1 MDGPMEVVVDF
12 AGPADDAG
20 IRSLMR
26 RQTMPGRVR
35 MAYAREP
42 DFSLGCAVTGDAYR
56 IVVARCAAHGEIVGV
71 ACRSVRHVFL
81 NGREVRIGYL
91 GQLRVD
97 ERFRGRWLIARGFS
111 LLREIHRDDPVP
123 AYLASIVEGNDQAAG
138 VLVAKRRRSFPAFRA
153 IADYRTL
160 AIRIGRRSRQPSGRW
175 ERSDRSGEAG
185 RSAGSGGSVRSGEEQ
200 IAPASDGQFA
210 EIASFLRTQGARRH
224 LAAVWTEEALRAMRA
239 LGLRADDI
247 LIARRHG
254 AIVGVMALWDQSA
267 YKQSVVRGYSGWLR
281 AVGLILPGVGLP
293 RVGDEVRCAYASLVC
308 IDGDDTRVFE
318 RLLCGIYNMARERR
332 FAWLLIGLDARDP
345 LLPIARAWPHVA
357 YPSRLYLGSWSAAA
371 SHGHGELDERLAYVD
386 IATL

>member
-1 MDGPMEVVVDF
+1 MDVVVDL

-26 RQTMPGRVR
+26 RQTMPGRIR

-42 DFSLGCAVTGDAYR
+42 QFSLGCAVTGDAYQ
-56 IVVARCAAHGEIVGV
+56 IVVARSEADGEIVGV

-111 LLREIHRDDPVP
+111 LLREMHRDDPVP
-123 AYLASIVEGNDQAAG
+123 AYLASIVEGNDEAVG

-160 AIRIGRRSRQPSGRW
+160 AIRIGRSRQRTNDRPST
-175 ERSDRSGEAG
+175 RSG
-185 RSAGSGGSVRSGEEQ
+185 GEK
-200 IAPASDGQFA
+200 IAPAAAGELGELA
-210 EIASFLRTQGARRH
+210 KFLRTHGARRH
-224 LAAVWTEEALRAMRA
+224 LASVWTEESLRAMHGF
-239 LGLRADDI
+239 GLRADDI

-254 AIVGVMALWDQSA
+254 AIVGVMALWDQST
-267 YKQSVVRGYSGWLR
+267 YKQSIVRGYSGWLR
-281 AVGLILPGVGLP
+281 ALGLILPRVGLP
-293 RVGDEVRCAYASLVC
+293 RVGDEVRSAYASLVC
-308 IDGDDTRVFE
+308 IDGDDPRVFG
-318 RLLCGIYNMARERR
+318 RLLHGIHDMARERGL
-332 FAWLLIGLDARDP
+332 AWLLIGLDARDP
-345 LLPIARAWPHVA
+345 LLPAARAWPHVA
-357 YPSRLYLGSWSAAA
+357 YPSRLYLGSWSAAN
-371 SHGHGELDERLAYVD
+371 HGELDERLVYVD